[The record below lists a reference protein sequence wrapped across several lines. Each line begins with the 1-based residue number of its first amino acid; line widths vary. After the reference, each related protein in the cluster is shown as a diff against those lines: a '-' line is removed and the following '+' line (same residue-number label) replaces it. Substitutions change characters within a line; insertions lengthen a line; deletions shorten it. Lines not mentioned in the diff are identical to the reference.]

1 VTIDLPTLRYMLIR
15 QRCVL
20 AEQCSK
26 ILGLCHYT
34 RKVCRAV
41 PGDVQPLLSVAL
53 IEIEAEGYARDAS

>member
-1 VTIDLPTLRYMLIR
+1 MLIR